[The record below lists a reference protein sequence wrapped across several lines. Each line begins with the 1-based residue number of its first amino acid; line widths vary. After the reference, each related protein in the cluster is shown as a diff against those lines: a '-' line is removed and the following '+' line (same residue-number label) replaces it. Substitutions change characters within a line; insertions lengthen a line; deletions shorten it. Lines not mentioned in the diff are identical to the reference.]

1 MFHGRRWTAWF
12 TQEIPLNAGPWKL
25 DGLPGLIL
33 EAACDGGQYRFEADG
48 IQQTDR
54 EIGPVYLADEY
65 EKTERIKF
73 LKSKRSFL
81 DNPLGK
87 INAQVAGDM
96 VVVKNEDGSDAAG
109 RLFAPRETVDLIET
123 DY

>member
-1 MFHGRRWTAWF
+1 MPMPES
-12 TQEIPLNAGPWKL
+12 QS
-25 DGLPGLIL
+25 
-33 EAACDGGQYRFEADG
+33 Y
-48 IQQTDR
+48 
-54 EIGPVYLADEY
+54 VYLADEY